1 MEDRDNTQD
10 ATAYSQQA
18 LELSIL
24 LARTWSAL
32 TRMQALELA
41 PYNVTPEQASV
52 LHILT
57 SVGGVAT
64 YNRIARLAV
73 RQYRSMASLIN
84 RMALMGLVKKNPV
97 ASKNKYEVSLTEQ
110 GTRLYNSLPSTAAT
124 TLFSCLSPQQ
134 LRDLSESLQILLD
147 HGCLLLGLDYISPY
161 LESIKDAHVTYDL
174 LD

>member
-10 ATAYSQQA
+10 AAAYPQQA

-41 PYNVTPEQASV
+41 PYNITPEQASV

-57 SVGGVAT
+57 SVGGLAT
-64 YNRIARLAV
+64 YNRMARLAV

-84 RMALMGLVKKNPV
+84 RMSLMGLVKKNPV
-97 ASKNKYEVSLTEQ
+97 ASKNKYEISLTEK
-110 GTRLYNSLPSTAAT
+110 GTELYERLPRSSANA
-124 TLFSCLSPQQ
+124 LFSCLSPQQ
-134 LRDLSESLQILLD
+134 RRDFSKSLQILLD
-147 HGCLLLGLDYISPY
+147 HGCLILGLDYVPPY
-161 LESIKDAHVTYDL
+161 LESINDAHPTDDL
-174 LD
+174 LG